1 MSDPL
6 RVAAVVEGPTDS
18 VVLQA
23 ILEASLPGVEFEFQ
37 TLQPEESAAF
47 GVPHFGKTGGG
58 WPGVYR
64 WSCQAVDEAD
74 GAVRDSVVFSN
85 HDILIVHVDADVAT
99 KTYASGHIYDSPED
113 DLPCDRPCP
122 PASDTTNAL
131 RSVVLNWL
139 GEASMP
145 PRMVFCTP
153 SMNMEAWVVASV
165 SPANPLVSRANWEC
179 RADPGA
185 QLGALPQASRF
196 KKTQTDY
203 ERNRQAIKDGWAH
216 VATTLSEAVRFQEEL
231 RAVC

>member
-37 TLQPEESAAF
+37 TLQPEESVAF
-47 GVPHFGKTGGG
+47 GVTNFRRAGGG

-64 WSCQAVDEAD
+64 WSCQAVEEAD
-74 GAVRDSVVFSN
+74 GAVRDSVVFLN

-99 KTYASGHIYDSPED
+99 KTYASGNIYDAPKD

-122 PASDTTNAL
+122 PPSDTTDAL
-131 RSVVLNWL
+131 RAVVLNWL
-139 GEASMP
+139 GENSMP

-165 SPANPLVSRANWEC
+165 SPENRLVRSANWEC

-185 QLGALPQASRF
+185 QLGALPHTSRF
-196 KKTQTDY
+196 KKTRTDY
-203 ERNRQAIKDGWAH
+203 EKNRRAIKDGWLD
-216 VATTLSEAVRFQEEL
+216 VATTLSEAARFQKEL
-231 RAVC
+231 RGLT

>member
-47 GVPHFGKTGGG
+47 GAPTSGSTGGG
-58 WPGVYR
+58 WRGVYR

-99 KTYASGHIYDSPED
+99 KTYASGNIYDAPKD

-122 PASDTTNAL
+122 PPSDTTDAL
-131 RSVVLNWL
+131 RSVVLSWL
-139 GEASMP
+139 GETSTP

-165 SPANPLVSRANWEC
+165 LPENRLVRSASWEC

-185 QLGALPQASRF
+185 QLGALPNASRF
-196 KKTQTDY
+196 KKTRADY
-203 ERNRQAIKDGWAH
+203 ERNRQPIKDGWPH
-216 VATTLSEAVRFQEEL
+216 VATTLSEAARFQEEL
-231 RAVC
+231 RGAT